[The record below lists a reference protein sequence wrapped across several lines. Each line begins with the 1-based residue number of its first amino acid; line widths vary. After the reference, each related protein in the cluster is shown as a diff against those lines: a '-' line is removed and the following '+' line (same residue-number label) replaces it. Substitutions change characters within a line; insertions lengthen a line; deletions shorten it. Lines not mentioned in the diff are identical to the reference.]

1 MLIKLIFTLM
11 LAIVGLT
18 SCSSNNTAI
27 DNILIKTHIAEPNKV
42 RFSGRGAGA
51 GMMLMSSMGPMGIA
65 IGVAIDEGIANDI
78 DKTAK
83 ASELDIAALISQQLS
98 SVLKVKAQAKKF
110 DMQLANEITIDI
122 LRYGFILQSGGG
134 DLVAAQLHLNISWN
148 GQQWL
153 TIKYPEQ
160 LTAPQRKELKTAALE
175 SVKANGWEI
184 ENLFNHSISHIANSI
199 NVIGKE
205 VNKADGMKY
214 NR

>member
-1 MLIKLIFTLM
+1 MKLISTLM

-18 SCSSNNTAI
+18 SCSSNNTVI
-27 DNILIKTHIAEPNKV
+27 DNILVKAHIAEPNKV
-42 RFSGRGAGA
+42 RFSGKGAGA

-83 ASELDIAALISQQLS
+83 ASGLDIAALISQQLS

-110 DMQLANEITIDI
+110 EMQRTNEITIDI
-122 LRYGFILQSGGG
+122 LRYGFVIQPGG
-134 DLVAAQLHLNISWN
+134 DDLVTAQLHLNISLN
-148 GQQWL
+148 GQKWL

-160 LTAPQRKELKTAALE
+160 LTVLKRKELKMTTLE
-175 SVKANGWEI
+175 NVKANGQEI
-184 ENLFNHSISHIANSI
+184 ESLFNHSILHIANDI
-199 NVIGKE
+199 NPIGKE
-205 VNKADGMKY
+205 MNKAAGTKH